1 MKPWIEA
8 IAARQV
14 VVSRNVGAIEWDDV
28 WPMMDDLDRL
38 VALARG
44 VERLAAEWDRRND
57 RLFDAHG
64 GPTDYMKG
72 VDDCAAE
79 LRRLLDGEKKP

>member
-1 MKPWIEA
+1 MNPWIEA
-8 IAARQV
+8 IVARQV
-14 VVSRNVGAIEWDDV
+14 VVSLRGDRERWDDV
-28 WPMMDDLDRL
+28 WPLMDDLDRL

-72 VDDCAAE
+72 VDDCATE
-79 LRRLLDGEKKP
+79 LRRLLEEKP

>member
-1 MKPWIEA
+1 MIPWIEA
-8 IAARQV
+8 IATRTRV
-14 VVSRNVGAIEWDDV
+14 YPIERY
-28 WPMMDDLDRL
+28 RL

-44 VERLAAEWDRRND
+44 VEELAAEWDRRND

>member
-1 MKPWIEA
+1 MIPWIEA
-8 IAARQV
+8 IATRTRV
-14 VVSRNVGAIEWDDV
+14 YPIERY
-28 WPMMDDLDRL
+28 RL

-44 VERLAAEWDRRND
+44 AEKLTAEWDRRND

-72 VDDCAAE
+72 VDDCATE
-79 LRRLLDGEKKP
+79 LRRLLEEKP